1 MKIGVPLFS
10 NRQQFVIFLR
20 NLNDDVMYDDLNS
33 NCPEHVLHISYK
45 FMLFLQ
51 ETTAYTLPLQS
62 GWAPSSCNDIILHVC
77 IFLGLYHD
85 NGPEPKLDYNFR
97 RTMMGIETV
106 HTLYEIIII
115 I

>member
-1 MKIGVPLFS
+1 MLLTITSWFCRG
-10 NRQQFVIFLR
+10 N
-20 NLNDDVMYDDLNS
+20 
-33 NCPEHVLHISYK
+33 ELHISSK

-51 ETTAYTLPLQS
+51 ETTAYTPPLQS
-62 GWAPSSCNDIILHVC
+62 GWPPSSCNDIILHVR
-77 IFLGLYHD
+77 IFIGLYHD

-97 RTMMGIETV
+97 RTIMGLETV